1 MRARL
6 EDERRA
12 ARIAAEKEEMRK
24 LLAQQMDEKRQREAM
39 DKADNDQQAEIWR
52 KDKENYELEE
62 ARLNDKIKRINV
74 DNQTFLQNQMGDK
87 KSKAGNRKMDK
98 QEFLYNKGLLKEIN
112 TKKKSSVAGS
122 QFDQASRLGSQ
133 M

>member
-1 MRARL
+1 MRYEMEKEMRARL

-24 LLAQQMDEKRQREAM
+24 LLAQQMEEKRQREAM

-62 ARLNDKIKRINV
+62 QRLNDKIKKINV
-74 DNQTFLQNQMGDK
+74 DNQTFLQNQMVDK
-87 KSKAGNRKMDK
+87 K
-98 QEFLYNKGLLKEIN
+98 
-112 TKKKSSVAGS
+112 
-122 QFDQASRLGSQ
+122 
-133 M
+133 